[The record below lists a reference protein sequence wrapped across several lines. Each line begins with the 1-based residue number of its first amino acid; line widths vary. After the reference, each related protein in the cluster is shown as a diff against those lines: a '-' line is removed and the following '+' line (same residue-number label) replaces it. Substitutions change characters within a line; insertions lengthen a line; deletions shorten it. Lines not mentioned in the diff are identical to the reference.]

1 MEHLPKT
8 LILLAVPLLASMAAA
23 ALPFLNAAPPPAVA
37 PVTVAAAADLCFT
50 AGPVTYRVSTGT
62 STPDYRVRIDSGA
75 ADPHSAPDLRIQL
88 VDNVESADFALVDGF
103 SGDHG
108 TCASAGRIRTVALVD
123 DASAADVTLRLSGEP
138 SETDLKLFVHSDR
151 FGDRD
156 AAALFAA
163 MRHDQA
169 RQKLAQSH

>member
-1 MEHLPKT
+1 MAHWRKT
-8 LILLAVPLLASMAAA
+8 PGLIALAVLLVAGVAAA
-23 ALPFLNAAPPPAVA
+23 ALPFLAAAPPAVSPAPAV
-37 PVTVAAAADLCFT
+37 VAADRCFT
-50 AGPVTYRVSTGT
+50 AGAVTYRMSPGT

-75 ADPHSAPDLRIQL
+75 AAPDLRIQL
-88 VDNVESADFALVDGF
+88 VDSVESADFALVDGL

-108 TCASAGRIRTVALVD
+108 TCASAGIIKTVQLVE
-123 DASAADVTLRLSGEP
+123 DASAADVTLRLAGEP
-138 SETDLKLFVHSDR
+138 TEADLKLFVHSGR

-169 RQKLAQSH
+169 RQTLAQSR